1 MTPPE
6 VYSFFRSLID
16 EDDTTFLTEAQAN
29 EMLKEAYTEFRDLVN
44 SIEPDVFSQQD
55 LITLVNTNSY
65 DLTVADTVTGFQ
77 FLSSGPPLVAA
88 TADKHMARLIRIA
101 LIDSA
106 STNNVV
112 AWLVP
117 VPNVEQLVGD
127 DYARQGNTIR
137 FGYNYTATLR
147 MEYVPFHT
155 VDFVSS
161 TFLDNLDQFHPLIAL
176 MAAKYYEIRDGA
188 ENVALERKRQEK
200 IKELRTW
207 LTRFWKGGIAQRT
220 VG

>member
-16 EDDTTFLTEAQAN
+16 EDDTTFLTQAQAN
-29 EMLKEAYTEFRDLVN
+29 EMLKESYTEFRDLVN
-44 SIEPDVFSQQD
+44 SIEPDVYSQTD
-55 LITLVNTNSY
+55 LITLVDTNSY
-65 DLTVADTVTGFQ
+65 DLTVADTVAPNNK
-77 FLSSGPPLVAA
+77 FLSSAAGTA
-88 TADKHMARLIRIA
+88 TANKHMARLIRVA
-101 LIDSA
+101 RIDSP

-112 AWLVP
+112 EWLVP
-117 VPNVEQLVGD
+117 VPNVEQLVGG

-137 FGYNYTATLR
+137 FGYSYNTTLR
-147 MEYVPFHT
+147 IEYVPFHT
-155 VDFVSS
+155 VDFVTS